1 MEIGRRQG
9 AAACSTGTP
18 LDIIVRVVLPIMAVY
33 YKQRRTS
40 EIFETSTVLQIA
52 GKVSCNFR
60 TVVTVSARLYISL
73 LNIARI
79 PIVNT

>member
-52 GKVSCNFR
+52 VKFFERESCLSKSRNLF
-60 TVVTVSARLYISL
+60 SGWHDI
-73 LNIARI
+73 
-79 PIVNT
+79 